1 MGDICSSFDCIV
13 NADLSPH
20 TKKVYLERLRF
31 IMEERK
37 TDLEKVLLKPTE
49 VMEWI
54 QQHTKTPQTQK
65 SYISAILAVYKH
77 TPGLKDKYRDTYY
90 QWYLEFKKLH
100 DQIDARY
107 KQNQPS
113 EKQRE
118 AFVQFKDIV
127 AKRDTLPKGSKE
139 RLLLAL
145 YTYLPPLRSDFN
157 KVFLYQKAPKSF
169 DHENYMK
176 LYDIPMLVLHEYKT
190 SKKKD
195 VYEKELPPELVEEI
209 KASLEKGPPRDWLFV
224 DRSKQP
230 YVSGSFT
237 KWANRMLK
245 KLFGRALTISLIR
258 HSYINTLDF
267 NRLTVQEKE
276 DIARDMAHT
285 VGTQDKYRLI
295 FN

>member
-1 MGDICSSFDCIV
+1 
-13 NADLSPH
+13 
-20 TKKVYLERLRF
+20 
-31 IMEERK
+31 MEERK